1 MSAHDCAGLA
11 TLQERTGF
19 LELIEL
25 GQLAEVLLP
34 ALHCTHR
41 NREERSTDRD
51 IAAALV
57 TLLPG
62 RASHAASE
70 I

>member
-11 TLQERTGF
+11 PLQERTGF

-34 ALHCTHR
+34 ALHRTR
-41 NREERSTDRD
+41 RDREEWSPDRD
-51 IAAALV
+51 TASV
-57 TLLPG
+57 TLSPG
-62 RASHAASE
+62 HAASE